1 MKQLSP
7 KILLA
12 YLFILP
18 AIYSMFMLIIYKAT
32 GNSSFLALTP
42 LKSLFPAILVLLLLP
57 SIAFMMNTNYQSYTR
72 LKGQRM
78 LGLLIVTVW
87 LFNVV
92 LLIGACT
99 SS

>member
-1 MKQLSP
+1 MKQLSSR
-7 KILLA
+7 ILLA

-18 AIYSMFMLIIYKAT
+18 AIYSMFMLIIAKTT
-32 GNSSFLALTP
+32 GNDSLLSLTP
-42 LKSLFPAILVLLLLP
+42 LKSLFPAILVLLFLP
-57 SIAFMMNTNYQSYTR
+57 SIAFMMNTNYQSYAR

-99 SS
+99 NS